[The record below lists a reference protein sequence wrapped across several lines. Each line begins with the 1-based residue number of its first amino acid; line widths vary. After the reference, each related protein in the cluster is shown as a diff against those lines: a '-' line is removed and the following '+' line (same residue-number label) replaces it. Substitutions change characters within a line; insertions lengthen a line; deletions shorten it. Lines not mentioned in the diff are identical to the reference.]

1 LTTAYCCCGTGKGTC
16 AGSKNQKNQK
26 NIIFRFAKGITE
38 IIIILFDEAEASSA
52 GAHLAKE

>member
-1 LTTAYCCCGTGKGTC
+1 LCWLEKTKKTTK
-16 AGSKNQKNQK
+16 QK

-38 IIIILFDEAEASSA
+38 IMITLSDEAEASSA